1 MGVKMNRSPQR
12 TILKDYANW
21 ESNKRKL
28 QREIEARDNNYRV
41 TIGLNS
47 RYLATLATMIA
58 TIMAYFLGITDFYW
72 IFLIMGIT
80 LHIFSSTI
88 FNIEDRKIATLTEKK
103 FIMGYGSNANTV
115 KQLKK
120 KAIRELPNILGNI
133 ISLIALVAILYGL

>member
-88 FNIEDRKIATLTEKK
+88 FNLCDSSSFTLLRSDSSA
-103 FIMGYGSNANTV
+103 F
-115 KQLKK
+115 
-120 KAIRELPNILGNI
+120 
-133 ISLIALVAILYGL
+133 SL